1 MLKDRVISALIG
13 IPLIIGILYA
23 GGIWWQLFFILLGII
38 GLYEIY
44 KMMYLNGLKPL
55 FLPGYLFMFLLF
67 FHGRLDYINFI
78 ILITLILIITII
90 WCVVNFSHVKIDSA
104 ALSIFSALYIGL
116 LLSYSLKIA
125 SFNDSFTVMLLAF
138 ILTWSTDMGGYFF
151 GKKWGKHKMTPVL
164 SPKKTWEGALGGI
177 FLSVLAV
184 FIFFAITSYNNY
196 NYFYIIL
203 LGIMASISAQFGDL
217 FASSIKRYFAVKDAG
232 HIIPGH
238 GGVMDRFDSFMLVL
252 PVVYY
257 FFYFLNIV

>member
-1 MLKDRVISALIG
+1 MLRDRIISALIG
-13 IPLIIGILYA
+13 IPLIIGVLYA
-23 GGIWWQLFFILLGII
+23 GGIWWQIFFLLLGII
-38 GLYEIY
+38 GLFEIY
-44 KMMYLNGLKPL
+44 KMMLLNNLKPL
-55 FLPGYLFMFLLF
+55 FLPGYLCMFLLF
-67 FHGRLDYINFI
+67 FHSQLGYMNFI
-78 ILITLILIITII
+78 LSTTLILIITII
-90 WCVVNFSHVKIDSA
+90 WCVVNFSHIKLDSA

-125 SFNDSFTVMLLAF
+125 SFNDSFKIMLLAF
-138 ILTWSTDMGGYFF
+138 ILTWSTDVGGYFF

-196 NYFYIIL
+196 NYFYTIL
-203 LGIMASISAQFGDL
+203 FGIMVSIVAQFGDL

-238 GGVMDRFDSFMLVL
+238 GGVLDRFDSFMLVL